1 SIIKYHLDENKDP
14 EEWNT
19 ESFEKEIAAQ
29 YAINTSD
36 ALDEK
41 ISELPY
47 YEIRDTI
54 LTAINN
60 SYNSKE
66 ELIGSEHLREFERW
80 IMLQIIDTQWKDHLL
95 NIDHLKEGI
104 GLRGY
109 AQKDPLIEYKKESFG
124 LFQELQDRI
133 DDEVIRTLFFFK
145 PVAEDEIENLR
156 QKKSSKL
163 ARPSSKM
170 PGRKSGKKKKKK
182 KRR

>member
-1 SIIKYHLDENKDP
+1 
-14 EEWNT
+14 
-19 ESFEKEIAAQ
+19 
-29 YAINTSD
+29 
-36 ALDEK
+36 
-41 ISELPY
+41 
-47 YEIRDTI
+47 
-54 LTAINN
+54 
-60 SYNSKE
+60 
-66 ELIGSEHLREFERW
+66 
-80 IMLQIIDTQWKDHLL
+80 MLQIIDTQWKDHLL

-133 DDEVIRTLFFFK
+133 DEEVIRTLFFFK
-145 PVAEDEIENLR
+145 PVAEDEIDNLR
-156 QKKSSKL
+156 QKKISKL